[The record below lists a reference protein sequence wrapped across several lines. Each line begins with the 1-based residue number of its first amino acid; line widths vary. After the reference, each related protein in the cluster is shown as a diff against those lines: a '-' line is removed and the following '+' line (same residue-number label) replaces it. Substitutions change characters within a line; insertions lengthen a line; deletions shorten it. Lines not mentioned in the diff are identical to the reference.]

1 MAGDYMDFSP
11 VTGLWNYLASP
22 SGPRASMYPELDRPT
37 APTPQER
44 MRSVPKAIPYNASM
58 GPDQNR
64 MQPNVQAPDQSVLL
78 DAIRRANAPI
88 NSTGNDPAVAP
99 WVARGGSA
107 SDFAPQD
114 GPGVGIMPMEAR
126 EAIRNHPNPWVG
138 LGGSESD
145 YYDPNSAREM
155 QRQSD
160 NAQLAKLRRI
170 QQIFAP
176 PSQASIEQTMQ
187 NSAMG
192 YAPEYQRAYLQDM
205 QSRTSDRLRAAA
217 QAIGVMY
224 GQDVGMR
231 QADVESQNTQLQAGI
246 AGQNLQQQKMLQLLE
261 NAQALG
267 LSPQQVLELKE
278 KLMMRIPVGGAFP

>member
-88 NSTGNDPAVAP
+88 NSTDNGDPAIAP
-99 WVARGGSA
+99 WVARGGSE
-107 SDFAPQD
+107 SDFAPQE
-114 GPGVGIMPMEAR
+114 GPGVGIMPMAAR

-145 YYDPNSAREM
+145 YYDAHSPQEM

-160 NAQLAKLRRI
+160 NAQFAKLRRI

-217 QAIGVMY
+217 QAISDLY

-231 QADVESQNTQLQAGI
+231 AADVQENRTGLEAGVAGQGLEQEAILKMLGQEGQGLPPDIIKQLQ
-246 AGQNLQQQKMLQLLE
+246 QRMLQ
-261 NAQALG
+261 
-267 LSPQQVLELKE
+267 
-278 KLMMRIPVGGAFP
+278 RILVNGRR